1 MTRDIYRERMPS
13 EARPRPHRLALLV
26 VFMLLQMLI
35 SICKCHAF
43 AMIINAR
50 PTSSKAHNS
59 MHTMQ
64 QQPRHAY
71 HGSFDLHS
79 HATATVAAINV
90 NVDVEHDETAEAEV
104 DWKLYTLQQKY
115 KRSGGILY
123 KQSVLTPNEYTSI
136 LNELQSMNLIM
147 EDEKE
152 SSFASNRVGAE
163 IIYES
168 EIYKILS
175 SEGGSLC
182 RLINSLA
189 DADLVDNDDVDD
201 FGRFG
206 KMILAPDIPI
216 EVCKLSVNQR
226 TTKCIHSIFIY

>member
-13 EARPRPHRLALLV
+13 EARPRPRRLALLV

-50 PTSSKAHNS
+50 PTSKAHYI
-59 MHTMQ
+59 MHTIQ
-64 QQPRHAY
+64 QQNRHAY

-123 KQSVLTPNEYTSI
+123 KQSILTPDEYTSI

-147 EDEKE
+147 KDEKE

-163 IIYES
+163 IINES

-175 SEGGSLC
+175 SEDGSLC

-189 DADLVDNDDVDD
+189 DADMVDDDDDV
-201 FGRFG
+201 GGIG

-216 EVCKLSVNQR
+216 EVSM
-226 TTKCIHSIFIY
+226 